1 LAGTFSNILL
11 HVIFSTKNRVPAIKP
26 DLQDRLWAFIGGIV
40 RDERGVLLCAGGMP
54 DHMHLLIR
62 WRTDAPVA
70 DLLRNAKARSSKWLH
85 DALPDQRDFAWQA
98 GYGVFSVSQSQCD
111 AVRQYIGNQVAHH
124 RGRTFQEEF
133 IEFLK
138 AHEIEYDERY
148 IWE

>member
-1 LAGTFSNILL
+1 MT
-11 HVIFSTKNRVPAIKP
+11 IKP
-26 DLQDRLWAFIGGIV
+26 DIQDRLYAFIGGIV
-40 RDERGVLLCAGGMP
+40 RDEHAVLLCAGGMP
-54 DHMHLLIR
+54 DHVHLLIR
-62 WRTDAPVA
+62 WRTDTPVA

-85 DALPDQRDFAWQA
+85 DTLPEQRDFAWQA

-111 AVRQYIGNQVAHH
+111 SVRQYIGNQASRH

-148 IWE
+148 IWD